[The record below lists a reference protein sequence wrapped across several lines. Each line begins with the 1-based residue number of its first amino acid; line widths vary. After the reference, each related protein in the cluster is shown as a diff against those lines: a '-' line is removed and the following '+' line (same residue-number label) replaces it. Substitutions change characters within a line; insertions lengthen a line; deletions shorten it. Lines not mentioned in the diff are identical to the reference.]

1 MISYKQILADL
12 SSIAYHHEQIMS
24 FGFGDIEQCTNDITT
39 KQEPKYTRMYVVPKE
54 VVFNQNQIHY
64 NFAIIVMDKVEEDLS
79 NLTDVMSDTIEIAKD
94 VWTVFYQSYT
104 QQYGNFSN
112 YIVGDWNPD
121 LIPFTER
128 FETILAGHTMHIALS
143 VPFDYSECGLPIEF
157 GFGFPLDE
165 SFESYRVVIEDFRE
179 FAALHEQ
186 INSFGY
192 GDIHQITNDI
202 TTKQEPKYI
211 RMYVLPET
219 TQLAENHM
227 HIGFR
232 VIFCDKVE
240 EDQSNQQDV
249 LNDTLEVAKDFFS
262 LLYLSEYE
270 ADWNPQLEPFLER
283 YETILGGWSMTF
295 NIIQKFDFNRC
306 VLPLT
311 PFNYPWEVIAQMWE
325 NIATD
330 WNDL

>member
-1 MISYKQILADL
+1 MMKWWWWKYRDPATV
-12 SSIAYHHEQIMS
+12 SS
-24 FGFGDIEQCTNDITT
+24 
-39 KQEPKYTRMYVVPKE
+39 
-54 VVFNQNQIHY
+54 
-64 NFAIIVMDKVEEDLS
+64 L
-79 NLTDVMSDTIEIAKD
+79 
-94 VWTVFYQSYT
+94 
-104 QQYGNFSN
+104 
-112 YIVGDWNPD
+112 
-121 LIPFTER
+121 
-128 FETILAGHTMHIALS
+128 
-143 VPFDYSECGLPIEF
+143 
-157 GFGFPLDE
+157 
-165 SFESYRVVIEDFRE
+165 
-179 FAALHEQ
+179 
-186 INSFGY
+186 
-192 GDIHQITNDI
+192 

-227 HIGFR
+227 HIGFK

-283 YETILGGWSMTF
+283 FETILGGWSMTF

-311 PFNYPWEVIAQMWE
+311 PFNYPWEVIAQMWQD
-325 NIATD
+325 IATD
-330 WNDL
+330 WNEF